1 MSGITSNNLGRS
13 SGLIK
18 AAGGGSNTPAFF
30 ATPSA
35 NQTISKNT
43 FTKMLFATEA
53 LDTDSAFASSV
64 FTVPSGEGGLY
75 CFYWN
80 IRMPMDDGEESTTLI
95 NLDGNLVAFTGT
107 QNYVGA
113 DNTPFYHV
121 ASTLLNLDAA
131 AVCYLDMYVA
141 SGETRTTTAS
151 YCYFGGFKV
160 IT

>member
-53 LDTDSAFASSV
+53 LDTDSAFASSA
-64 FTVPSGEGGLY
+64 FTVPAGEGGLY
-75 CFYWN
+75 CFYNN
-80 IRMPMDDGEESTTLI
+80 IRMPLDDWEEAVTFI
-95 NLDGNLVAFTGT
+95 NVDTEAVARTGT
-107 QNYVGA
+107 QNYPGA
-113 DNTPFYHV
+113 DDTPFYHV
-121 ASTLLNLDAA
+121 ASTIIELDAA
-131 AVCYLDMYVA
+131 AVCYLDMYV
-141 SGETRTTTAS
+141 SSDETRTTTAS